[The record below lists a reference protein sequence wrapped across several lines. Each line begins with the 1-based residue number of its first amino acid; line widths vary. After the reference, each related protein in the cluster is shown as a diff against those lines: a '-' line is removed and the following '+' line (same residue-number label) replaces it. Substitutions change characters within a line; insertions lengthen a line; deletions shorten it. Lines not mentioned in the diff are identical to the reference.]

1 MIWCNCV
8 GVNEEQCDKSQFVF
22 KSGSNGRSNANVL
35 FVYVIVNPFT
45 YLNQFNI
52 VRWYILVFFVYFLHE
67 KDLQEHVQ
75 LYLLT

>member
-8 GVNEEQCDKSQFVF
+8 GVNGEQCDKSQFVF
-22 KSGSNGRSNANVL
+22 KSGSNGRSNTNVL

-52 VRWYILVFFVYFLHE
+52 VRWYILVFFVYFFA
-67 KDLQEHVQ
+67 
-75 LYLLT
+75 